1 MDVHVETRL
10 TAKQDEFATFK
21 ETQTSQLSVYEKE
34 VRKLRKEAFKS
45 SSAVLKLQEELK
57 STRNSLRITQSGF
70 DMEKRKVQQ
79 REQQTFDAQ
88 YQMVALQEELDRLKT
103 HVKTVEQE
111 KDALKTSLKEE
122 EVARIAAE
130 GMIALPLGNQE
141 DDDLMSPQV
150 VRRRSPHKR
159 PQSPLSDDKENA
171 GVVTKKMVEMKQVI
185 EQLRLEK
192 TKREDAEELA
202 EFLRLECSFK
212 CCTCRSRSTSGH
224 DLSLKSKPFA
234 EALEDIRRTMRS
246 VITPPASESIE
257 GAISDSAVLIKP
269 EPEAEPEIEAE
280 MKDVEMAQPEEA
292 TLEHES
298 VRSMT
303 MTGDEVDRDEHC
315 RDAANDEAIVDDEE
329 PNAPYPTPAEP
340 PLRSS
345 RAITPVASTI
355 KVPLAPSS
363 PQTPG
368 LIATPAR
375 PHGSVRTITTTTT
388 IPMQFTPA
396 KPTFHVGDAE
406 NIPPTVMS
414 PQRDRS
420 GSAPTFDRAAALA
433 AIAYR
438 RGRAKSIADGQ
449 MTPRKQMLE
458 GQVSIKDRRDISAP
472 ALGQQKS
479 ASIKRTASKGHSGKV
494 GSASRTR

>member
-1 MDVHVETRL
+1 M
-10 TAKQDEFATFK
+10 
-21 ETQTSQLSVYEKE
+21 
-34 VRKLRKEAFKS
+34 RKVRKEAFKS

-150 VRRRSPHKR
+150 MRRRSPHKR
-159 PQSPLSDDKENA
+159 PQSPLSDDKENI

-185 EQLRLEK
+185 EQLRQEK
-192 TKREDAEELA
+192 AKREEAEELA
-202 EFLRLECSFK
+202 EFLRLECQFK
-212 CCTCRSRSTSGH
+212 CCGCRSRRTSGH
-224 DLSLKSKPFA
+224 DLLLKSGLFA
-234 EALEDIRRTMRS
+234 EALENIRSTMRS
-246 VITPPASESIE
+246 IITPPRSESGE
-257 GAISDSAVLIKP
+257 AGISDSAVSIKP
-269 EPEAEPEIEAE
+269 QPDAEPEVEPAMEDIE
-280 MKDVEMAQPEEA
+280 MVQPEQPA
-292 TLEHES
+292 LEDEFE
-298 VRSMT
+298 RSMT
-303 MTGDEVDRDEHC
+303 MTGDDVDVDKHA
-315 RDAANDEAIVDDEE
+315 RDAANEEAIMDDEE
-329 PNAPYPTPAEP
+329 EEPIAPRPTPAEP
-340 PLRSS
+340 ALRSS
-345 RAITPVASTI
+345 RATTPSASTV

-396 KPTFHVGDAE
+396 KPTDAE

-458 GQVSIKDRRDISAP
+458 GQVNIKERRDISAP
-472 ALGQQKS
+472 ALGTQKS
-479 ASIKRTASKGHSGKV
+479 ATGKRTVSKSHNGKV